1 MVKRTLFC
9 MAEQAG
15 QGDKMVAVCV
25 QKCEKVFEVKSKV
38 IQMSMEIESS
48 GMIQSKCS
56 II

>member
-1 MVKRTLFC
+1 

-38 IQMSMEIESS
+38 IQMPMEIESS
-48 GMIQSKCS
+48 GKIQSKCS